1 MEKKIKEGTN
11 LHVRWIS
18 SQWAVATQRGS
29 EHAAAAGSRQQ
40 AGRLAASGLAGLG
53 PRACMREAVLC
64 MRREA
69 GLASSIAV
77 RHNLVPPRLASTA

>member
-1 MEKKIKEGTN
+1 MYKMEKKIKEGAN

-29 EHAAAAGSRQQ
+29 EHAAAAGSR
-40 AGRLAASGLAGLG
+40 LAASGLVGLG

-64 MRREA
+64 MREA

-77 RHNLVPPRLASTA
+77 RRNLVPPRLASTACVR